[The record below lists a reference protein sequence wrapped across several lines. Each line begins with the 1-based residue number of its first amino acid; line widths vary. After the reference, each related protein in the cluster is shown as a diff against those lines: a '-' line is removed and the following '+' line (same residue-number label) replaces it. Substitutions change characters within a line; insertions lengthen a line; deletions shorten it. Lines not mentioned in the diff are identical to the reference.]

1 MKIRYIKIQYSN
13 FLCLPVTQTIFFGGQ
28 AQLDD
33 FLGIFYKV
41 IIINFQNSEIF
52 LWRGAQKDRK
62 AILQKDLL
70 LMQ

>member
-41 IIINFQNSEIF
+41 IIINFHNSKIF
-52 LWRGAQKDRK
+52 FRGGHN
-62 AILQKDLL
+62 
-70 LMQ
+70 